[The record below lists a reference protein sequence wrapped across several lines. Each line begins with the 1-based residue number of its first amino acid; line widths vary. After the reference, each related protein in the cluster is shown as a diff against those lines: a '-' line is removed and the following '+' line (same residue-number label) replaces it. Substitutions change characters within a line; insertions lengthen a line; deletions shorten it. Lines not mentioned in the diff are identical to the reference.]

1 MTPRRDDFDRM
12 IETIRQTA
20 SRPDDVT
27 VGAFA
32 DAVQRL
38 QAELAM
44 LEGQVER
51 IGAAVDKAF
60 DRSAEAQVTAPAAPA
75 HAPTYS
81 AANKP

>member
-1 MTPRRDDFDRM
+1 MTKRRDDFDRM

-27 VGAFA
+27 VGVFA
-32 DAVQRL
+32 EAVQRL
-38 QAELAM
+38 HAELAM
-44 LEGQVER
+44 LEGQVEQ

-60 DRSAEAQVTAPAAPA
+60 DKGATMAAAPTQ
-75 HAPTYS
+75 APDYS